1 MKGSISLEFI
11 GASTADMLRQF
22 EKLESRFGFGGDDD
36 TPRHPFDRSGPCVLR
51 VHRSESGKVC
61 GEQVWGKRDYSKA
74 NSKGTRGV
82 YVHYVLEENE
92 LYWIKAP
99 QSWRSTSIYFA
110 AVTPV
115 GDIKRLT
122 DEEAEEWLS
131 AL

>member
-11 GASTADMLRQF
+11 GAATADMLRQF
-22 EKLESRFGFGGDDD
+22 EKLESRIGFGWDDD
-36 TPRHPFDRSGPCVLR
+36 RPTHPFDRRGPCVLR
-51 VHRSESGKVC
+51 MYKNENGDVR
-61 GEQVWGKRDYSKA
+61 GEIIWGKRDYSKA

-92 LYWIKAP
+92 LYWIKSP

-110 AVTPV
+110 AVTPL
-115 GDIKRLT
+115 GDVRRLS